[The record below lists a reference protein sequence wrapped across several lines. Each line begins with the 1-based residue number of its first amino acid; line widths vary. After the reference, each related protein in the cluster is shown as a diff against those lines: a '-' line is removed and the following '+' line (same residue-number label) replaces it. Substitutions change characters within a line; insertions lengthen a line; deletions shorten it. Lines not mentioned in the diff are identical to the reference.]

1 MSPLFTPR
9 REGEEYHEDQILSKA
24 VKAGRRTY
32 FFDVRATRGDD
43 YFLTITESRKTV
55 DAEGKTTYDRH
66 KIFLYKEDFD
76 KFVHGLSETLDYIR
90 SHRPMPEPE
99 LQECPLPGAARCL
112 SGTGL
117 GRMCPNRMS
126 GRQIGDVGKTRGPG
140 TRKSYRIRE
149 SGFRFFLSPA
159 AACRR
164 CFPASFRA
172 AVPTLV
178 RVSVPGRSYRSGRS
192 PVPPSGGPENDLFF
206 RINFGIAARIRY
218 LCNQLI

>member
-9 REGEEYHEDQILSKA
+9 REGEEFHEDQILSKA

-99 LQECPLPGAARCL
+99 LQEWPLPGAARCL
-112 SGTGL
+112 SGMGH

-140 TRKSYRIRE
+140 ARKSYRIRE
-149 SGFRFFLSPA
+149 GGFRFFCLLRPPA
-159 AACRR
+159 AGVFPCRSAR
-164 CFPASFRA
+164 WFRLLSGHLFRGVRIGPDDLLPGPRA
-172 AVPTLV
+172 A
-178 RVSVPGRSYRSGRS
+178 
-192 PVPPSGGPENDLFF
+192 PETISFF
-206 RINFGIAARIRY
+206 G
-218 LCNQLI
+218 